1 MVFLPLGAGFGHTAF
16 PWVRDVA
23 ELAMVAG
30 VVDGLLDA
38 GRQAVV
44 HFGDERAD
52 ATGVA
57 GPLVTADG
65 RQVRGGSAVD
75 GFRVET

>member
-16 PWVRDVA
+16 PWVGDVA

-38 GRQAVV
+38 RRQAVV

-57 GPLVTADG
+57 GPLVAADG